1 MKKKKKNLKPSK
13 WPVNSD
19 ERNLIIFLWSK
30 DITESNK
37 ISIKK
42 IRKVKKNRVKNGSEN
57 LQPFIYTFSEQ
68 RNITRKPNHS
78 WCRKYRLESSIF
90 CRVIRYTSHWTF
102 FGNVK
107 NRKMLKNWNDLG
119 LPKEGLITSNTR
131 DSLAVIARGIDNSDS
146 HNNSHYIEFLKWKSE
161 NTLIKR

>member
-1 MKKKKKNLKPSK
+1 M
-13 WPVNSD
+13 
-19 ERNLIIFLWSK
+19 
-30 DITESNK
+30 
-37 ISIKK
+37 
-42 IRKVKKNRVKNGSEN
+42 KNGSRN

-78 WCRKYRLESSIF
+78 WCQKYRLESSIF

-107 NRKMLKNWNDLG
+107 NLKMLKNWNDLG

-131 DSLAVIARGIDNSDS
+131 QFSSKSKRNRQFWFSQQFSLHRVFKMKIWKYFNKKINYQKIGKFFNQRIVVII
-146 HNNSHYIEFLKWKSE
+146 
-161 NTLIKR
+161 TLR